1 MFSPLIFLNRYWIH
15 STMDTEKLLNGNGVD
30 KIYYPDDRTLPMAI
44 FEFLLF
50 WGPIGFALMVAAS
63 YLGTKLA
70 LRSYFEGEDP
80 PASPVAIEDESTD

>member
-1 MFSPLIFLNRYWIH
+1 
-15 STMDTEKLLNGNGVD
+15 
-30 KIYYPDDRTLPMAI
+30 MAI